1 MDIDLV
7 YLWVDGGDP
16 KWIAKRNACVGAPT
30 GGGEH
35 CEGRYSNHDEL
46 KYSLRSAEKYAPWL
60 RKIFI
65 VTDDQVPAWLD
76 TSNPKIQIV
85 DHKEILPPESRP
97 CFNST
102 VIEHFLPLIPGL
114 AEHFLFA
121 NDDMLFNRPV
131 QPSDFFAEDGLPIV
145 RFNRRPMR
153 KFTLWLKEKVL
164 RKKRNNYLQIIHNAA
179 QAVERHY
186 GKYIGHKTHHNIDAY
201 LRSDYDSIRQ
211 EFAEE
216 LAPTYCNHIRAANDI
231 QRHLYTYA
239 TLMRGRAHR
248 TFVDQ
253 RTSMRFHI
261 DNPDHYKK
269 YEALQPMLFCMN
281 DSQYATEA
289 DRERSAAFLA
299 RLFPEKSSF
308 EK

>member
-7 YLWVDGGDP
+7 YLWVDGSDP

-30 GGGEH
+30 GGGKH

-46 KYSLRSAEKYAPWL
+46 MYSLRSAERYAPWI

-65 VTDDQVPAWLD
+65 VTDDQVPSWLD

-85 DHKEILPPESRP
+85 DHREILPAESLP
-97 CFNST
+97 CFNSV
-102 VIEHFLPLIPGL
+102 VIEHFLWRIPVL
-114 AEHFLFA
+114 AEHFLYA

-131 QPSDFFAEDGLPIV
+131 QPADFFAPDGLPIV

-153 KFTLWLKEKVL
+153 RFTLWLKANVL
-164 RKKRNNYLQIIHNAA
+164 GKKPSNYLLTIHNSAL
-179 QAVERHY
+179 AVERHY

-201 LRSDYDSIRQ
+201 LKSDLESIYR

-216 LAPTYCNHIRAANDI
+216 LAPTLANHVRADSDI
-231 QRHLYTYA
+231 QRQLYTYA
-239 TLMRGRAHR
+239 ALMRGRAHR

-253 RTSMRFHI
+253 HTSMRFHI
-261 DNPDHYKK
+261 DNPGHYEK
-269 YEALQPMLFCMN
+269 YEKFHTMLLCMN
-281 DSQYATEA
+281 DSQ
-289 DRERSAAFLA
+289 
-299 RLFPEKSSF
+299 
-308 EK
+308 